1 MMKRNPV
8 QVQKEEKE
16 EDKVKEEE
24 AKKERQDHAHLD
36 RDMPISKIRPP
47 AYFFMLSREGLS
59 NVREVPINSL
69 KQRFREG
76 LNPLHLAAPSS
87 LLQSKRRL
95 VGLSCP
101 NISERSFEQVRMP
114 AYRDEV
120 LVSHIVHKD
129 HKTGVALLVTQS
141 HEILQQDHIPSH
153 SI

>member
-1 MMKRNPV
+1 
-8 QVQKEEKE
+8 
-16 EDKVKEEE
+16 
-24 AKKERQDHAHLD
+24 
-36 RDMPISKIRPP
+36 
-47 AYFFMLSREGLS
+47 
-59 NVREVPINSL
+59 VRKVPINSL
-69 KQRFREG
+69 KQRVREG
-76 LNPLHLAAPSS
+76 LNPLHLATPSS

-120 LVSHIVHKD
+120 LVSYIVHKD

-141 HEILQQDHIPSH
+141 HEILQQDQIPSH